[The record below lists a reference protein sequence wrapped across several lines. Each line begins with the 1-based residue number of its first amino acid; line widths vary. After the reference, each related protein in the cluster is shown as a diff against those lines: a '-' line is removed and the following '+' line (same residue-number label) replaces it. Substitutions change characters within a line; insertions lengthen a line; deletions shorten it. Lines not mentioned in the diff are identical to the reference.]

1 MDNWI
6 HMGLCLAAGIQTRKL
21 FSTWSDAR
29 GHQFKSRFKLVF
41 FGAFFFF
48 FTSACLIPTSLPTI
62 LRSRPGQRFRW
73 GSLFLVIYLS
83 FYDERQ
89 LFTRLFVS
97 LCLFFFYYS
106 TSHIFSKYRIGKK
119 TSRRVTSLKSLL
131 NVLAEGKGSLW
142 NIFDFFNLVFNLT
155 IRLWLRSSEC
165 VTRSRSRVS
174 AASPQTSQLLL
185 WKLGKKNHL
194 SGFSGVWTFPFF
206 SSSFFILFSFLFVWP
221 TETDVEDLCLSLPIG
236 HIHPSYSSCCSAELS
251 KTNKPEEKGKK
262 MKARVRMWRMI
273 WSGGEDVHRER
284 FHSSPF

>member
-206 SSSFFILFSFLFVWP
+206 FSSFFILFRFFV
-221 TETDVEDLCLSLPIG
+221 CLAHGDRCRGSVSLSP
-236 HIHPSYSSCCSAELS
+236 HRPHPSILLKLLFRWVEQ
-251 KTNKPEEKGKK
+251 NQ
-262 MKARVRMWRMI
+262 
-273 WSGGEDVHRER
+273 
-284 FHSSPF
+284 

>member
-174 AASPQTSQLLL
+174 TDVTTLALKA
-185 WKLGKKNHL
+185 GKEKSLEWVFWCLN
-194 SGFSGVWTFPFF
+194 FSLFLFIFF
-206 SSSFFILFSFLFVWP
+206 YSISFFV
-221 TETDVEDLCLSLPIG
+221 CLAHGDRCRGSVSLSP
-236 HIHPSYSSCCSAELS
+236 HRPHPSILLKLLFRWVEQ
-251 KTNKPEEKGKK
+251 NQ
-262 MKARVRMWRMI
+262 
-273 WSGGEDVHRER
+273 
-284 FHSSPF
+284 